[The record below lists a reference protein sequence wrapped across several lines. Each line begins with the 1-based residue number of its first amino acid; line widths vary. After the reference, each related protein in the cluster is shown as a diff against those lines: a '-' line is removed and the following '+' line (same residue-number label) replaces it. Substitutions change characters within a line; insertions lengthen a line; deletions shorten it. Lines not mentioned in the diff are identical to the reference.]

1 MTSPWARVVCASLG
15 LPAWRARLENF
26 SHEFMFSCG
35 VRARDWTAST
45 CFRRRV
51 AKTRVQ
57 RFCTHAHAHMR
68 THMHIHQ
75 LCTRTPH
82 TRIYTSMH
90 THPRHT
96 HTCVNRASLGD
107 PPPQGPAAKCKKIL
121 RCKKIWAGWKK
132 ICWLTPPSRPHSGL
146 ARAGSNWD
154 RKSKLQK
161 CQL

>member
-1 MTSPWARVVCASLG
+1 MPVWVCRPGGRGWRISAMSSCSRAASGRGTGRPAPVSDGG
-15 LPAWRARLENF
+15 LQKQECKDFA
-26 SHEFMFSCG
+26 H
-35 VRARDWTAST
+35 THTHT
-45 CFRRRV
+45 CV
-51 AKTRVQ
+51 HT
-57 RFCTHAHAHMR
+57 CIYTNYAHAHR
-68 THMHIHQ
+68 IHAYTQACTHI
-75 LCTRTPH
+75 PV
-82 TRIYTSMH
+82 
-90 THPRHT
+90 T